1 MARRNSLIILFYGL
15 GFLFFAFSIFIILM
29 SDNLLLIEKPILITP
44 EIPISYPDIENNIF
58 GFFTKYTVYLHTI
71 SFILLLV
78 ASYLLLSQYSDKIN
92 KYKLI
97 IALIIVFIIYM
108 TSTLNSFNILK
119 IPLYD
124 ENLFYYYIFQSLKT
138 TLEGII
144 YGYSFW
150 KVANKLD
157 FIIQSENI

>member
-1 MARRNSLIILFYGL
+1 MIGNLISIIVSISVFSTYSIINLLIGNNISCFIGSFMLGSLGIKFIIWYMARRNSLIILFYGL

-97 IALIIVFIIYM
+97 IVFDNCIYY
-108 TSTLNSFNILK
+108 
-119 IPLYD
+119 LYD
-124 ENLFYYYIFQSLKT
+124 
-138 TLEGII
+138 I
-144 YGYSFW
+144 YFE
-150 KVANKLD
+150 
-157 FIIQSENI
+157 FI